1 MAEPQ
6 GNPPPNGGQGS
17 DPPEGSDQPKHVTQE
32 QIETIVKNSMNS
44 AITSRLSEFEKRQKN
59 SLTQIL
65 AERDKGLMETFG
77 THLATTL
84 DEKLAALKPKEEEPK
99 PKGNETA
106 TPPQSKPEDSPAFK
120 ALMKKLELLEQK
132 NAESETKAREAEAK
146 RRDTELRTSVLKLL
160 NVNGII
166 GERADLALGVLVD
179 AKKLVGYQP
188 DSDEIVFK
196 SGEEALPIADGL
208 KSWIKTDQAQIF
220 LPPKDIKGSGDR
232 PSGGGGGG
240 GSDPNNPLAKLG
252 QQLVQHLRV
261 G

>member
-59 SLTQIL
+59 SLTQLL
-65 AERDKGLMETFG
+65 AERDKGLLEAFG
-77 THLATTL
+77 THLTTTL

-99 PKGNETA
+99 PKGNEQ
-106 TPPQSKPEDSPAFK
+106 PPPAPKVEDSPTFK
-120 ALMKKLELLEQK
+120 ALMRKLEQLEQK
-132 NAESETKAREAEAK
+132 NAESETKARDAETK
-146 RRDTELRTSVLKLL
+146 RRDTELRTSVLKNL
-160 NVNGII
+160 NLNGIT

-196 SGEEALPIADGL
+196 NGDEALPIADGL

-220 LPPKDIKGSGDR
+220 LPPKDTKGSGDR
-232 PSGGGGGG
+232 PSGGGG
-240 GSDPNNPLAKLG
+240 GSDPNNPLAKLS

-261 G
+261 GG